1 MLDMACTPCYLGS
14 VIRTWKNTATRRF
27 AESGGAK
34 GRFSGLDEVK
44 GLSRLQQLDAAWNL
58 DVFTRYRSLGLHKLG
73 GDREGFWAVTI
84 NGPWRLVF
92 RFESG
97 DAFDVEIVDYH

>member
-1 MLDMACTPCYLGS
+1 MASVACYLYR
-14 VIRTWKNTATRRF
+14 VIRTWKNTTTRRF
-27 AESGGAK
+27 AESGGVK
-34 GRFSGLDEVK
+34 GRFSGLDELK
-44 GLSRLQQLDAAWNL
+44 GLSRLQQLDAARNL
-58 DVFTRYRSLGLHKLG
+58 DVFRGYRSLGLHKLG

-97 DAFDVEIVDYH
+97 DAFDVEIVDYY

>member
-1 MLDMACTPCYLGS
+1 MSSTS
-14 VIRTWKNTATRRF
+14 VIRSWKNAATRRF

-44 GLSRLQQLDAAWNL
+44 GLSRLQQLDAATSLN
-58 DVFTRYRSLGLHKLG
+58 VFKAYRSVGLHKLG
-73 GDREGFWAVTI
+73 GDRDGFLAITI

-92 RFESG
+92 RFKSG
-97 DAFDVEIVDYH
+97 DAFDIEIVDYH